1 MKHFCT
7 FCFLLL
13 LLVACKKKPE
23 QTQPL
28 VENISASVYASGVIR
43 ARNQYQVF
51 TTVPGIIQDIPVTEG
66 DMVKKGD
73 VLLRLANEASKLN
86 TENARL
92 SADYAAISA
101 NTDKLNEQRLNID
114 LAKSKM
120 VNDSLLMIRQLN
132 LWKEEIGT
140 RNQLDQAELAFKNSQ
155 TYYQSA
161 KLRYNDLKKQLNF
174 SAEQAGNNVKIS
186 SVISGDYAVTSKVTG
201 KVYSLLKKKGE
212 VVNTQTPIAVIGDA
226 NDFFLELQVD
236 EFDIAKIQLGQ
247 EVLISL
253 DSYKGQVFTAKVSK
267 IEPIMNERSR
277 SLTIEASFIERPATL
292 YPFLTAEANIV
303 IQTKEKVLTIP
314 RSYLIEDS
322 LVLLSNKEKRKV
334 IIGLKDYQKAEV
346 LKGLTQNDIILK
358 PGK

>member
-73 VLLRLANEASKLN
+73 VLLRLVNEASKLN

-186 SVISGDYAVTSKVTG
+186 SVISGDYTVTSKVTG

>member
-73 VLLRLANEASKLN
+73 VLLRLVNVASKLN

-186 SVISGDYAVTSKVTG
+186 SVISGDYTVTSKVTG

-267 IEPIMNERSR
+267 IGPIMNERSR

>member
-7 FCFLLL
+7 FCFFLLI
-13 LLVACKKKPE
+13 VAGCKKKPE

-51 TTVPGIIQDIPVTEG
+51 TTVPGIIQDMPVTEG

-73 VLLRLANEASKLN
+73 VLLRLVNEASKLN

-92 SADYAAISA
+92 SADYTAISA

-186 SVISGDYAVTSKVTG
+186 SVISGDYTVTSKVTG

-267 IEPIMNERSR
+267 IGPIMNERSR

>member
-7 FCFLLL
+7 CCFLLL
-13 LLVACKKKPE
+13 VTVACKKKPE

-28 VENISASVYASGVIR
+28 VENISESVYASGVIK

-51 TTVPGIIQDIPVTEG
+51 TTVTGLIQDIPVTEG
-66 DMVKKGD
+66 EMIKKGA
-73 VLLRLANEASKLN
+73 VLLRIVNNASKLT

-92 SADYAAISA
+92 SANYSAINA
-101 NTDKLNEQRLNID
+101 NSDKLNEQRINIE

-120 VNDSLLMIRQLN
+120 LNDSLLMTRQHN
-132 LWKEEIGT
+132 LWQEGIGT
-140 RNQLDQAELAFKNSQ
+140 RNQLDQTDLSFKNSQ
-155 TYYQSA
+155 TAYQSA
-161 KLRYNDLKKQLNF
+161 RLRYDDLKKQLTF
-174 SAEQAGNNVKIS
+174 SAEQAGNNAKIS
-186 SVISGDYAVTSKVTG
+186 SVLSDDYTITSKVSG

-212 VVNTQTPIAVIGDA
+212 AVSPQTPVAVIGDA

-247 EVLISL
+247 VVLIGL
-253 DSYKGQVFTAKVSK
+253 DSYKGQVYSAKVSK
-267 IEPIMNERSR
+267 IGPIMNERSR
-277 SLTIEASFIERPATL
+277 SFTIEAVFITRPPTL
-292 YPFLTAEANIV
+292 YPFLTAEVNIV

-314 RSYLIEDS
+314 RSYLIDDS

-334 IIGLKDYQKAEV
+334 AVGLKDYQKAEIV
-346 LKGLTQNDIILK
+346 KGLTQNDIILK

>member
-51 TTVPGIIQDIPVTEG
+51 TTVPGIIQDMPVTEG

-73 VLLRLANEASKLN
+73 VLLRLVNEASKLN

-186 SVISGDYAVTSKVTG
+186 SVISGDYTVTSKVTG

-267 IEPIMNERSR
+267 IGPIMNERSR